1 MDASASTTQGGQ
13 VTYTWDFGDGTAPAT
28 FTFPRT
34 THTYQRAGNY
44 TVRVTV
50 EERGCGSN
58 SATAPITVVLRV
70 TLQEKAGGKVLFDF
84 NRADLKPEARRQLA
98 PVVQALRDQPTLQT
112 QIVGHTDSVGS
123 DAYNM
128 RLSQRRAESVAT
140 YLVQQGVPRQNIKT
154 DWRGKREP
162 IASNATA
169 AGRAQNR
176 RVEITLTPAA
186 R

>member
-1 MDASASTTQGGQ
+1 
-13 VTYTWDFGDGTAPAT
+13 
-28 FTFPRT
+28 
-34 THTYQRAGNY
+34 
-44 TVRVTV
+44 
-50 EERGCGSN
+50 
-58 SATAPITVVLRV
+58 
-70 TLQEKAGGKVLFDF
+70 
-84 NRADLKPEARRQLA
+84 
-98 PVVQALRDQPTLQT
+98 VQALRDQPTLQT

-176 RVEITLTPAA
+176 RVEITLTPPTQ
-186 R
+186 